1 MKKKIIK
8 WSLGILA
15 LAITVFGILLV
26 IIFNPSLTYANKT
39 KINNYTVFHNKPL
52 DENLK
57 SVLEKSNDLL
67 KSSELYDPNVKFEVC
82 LNDGSIYPAIIQKI
96 LGPAFS
102 YGFYNKVVLK
112 SNINCKE
119 NYAELNDYHWNL
131 TQLITHEETHCL
143 QFNKL
148 GFWESNPMG
157 KNPTWKWEGYPEYVS
172 RQGEGEKDL
181 VKNIERLIFCEK
193 TDNNNW
199 IQFPDSTGTVIPYY
213 KNWLLMQYCI
223 EIKKM
228 TYIQVLNDT
237 TNEESINQ
245 EMMKWFSN
253 GNKSTSSIR

>member
-1 MKKKIIK
+1 M
-8 WSLGILA
+8 
-15 LAITVFGILLV
+15 
-26 IIFNPSLTYANKT
+26 
-39 KINNYTVFHNKPL
+39 
-52 DENLK
+52 
-57 SVLEKSNDLL
+57 
-67 KSSELYDPNVKFEVC
+67 YDPTVKFEVC

-157 KNPTWKWEGYPEYVS
+157 KNPTWKWDGYPEYVS